1 MGNEEVKQVV
11 ASYTSAKTKLKI
23 LAPTFNWGNLLGDYG
38 EYLSIE
44 HYRFEQ
50 ATAGTKGYD
59 ATNKEGKTVQIK
71 TVRETTKSIKFST
84 GADYL
89 LVIEVNENA
98 DWDEVY
104 FGNFDKVRKASYKG
118 KTGEYTIGI
127 SKLRKIS
134 DKTYR
139 PKEDISVTLKNGSIV
154 TAKTRTELRDKLIE
168 KKYKVPGM
176 STVNTRIDNDWELER
191 AFGIKVPPNYASDE
205 GFVEAEGYEWFPMT
219 PTQDRDRIPVVYHPE
234 KRVYIS
240 QKLFCKE
247 KEITDETYLS
257 EKLKDG
263 WDLSRI
269 VNSYSE
275 MKKKLRS
282 V

>member
-1 MGNEEVKQVV
+1 MGNKEVKQVV

-59 ATNKEGKTVQIK
+59 ATNKEGKSVQIK

-104 FGNFDKVRKASYKG
+104 FGNFDKVRKASSKG

-176 STVNTRIDNDWELER
+176 STVNTRIKNDWELER

-247 KEITDETYLS
+247 KEIRDEKYLS